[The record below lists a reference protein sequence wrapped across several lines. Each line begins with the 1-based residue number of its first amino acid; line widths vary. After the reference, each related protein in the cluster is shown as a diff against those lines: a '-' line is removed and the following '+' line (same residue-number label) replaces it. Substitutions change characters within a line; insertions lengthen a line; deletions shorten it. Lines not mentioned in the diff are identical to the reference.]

1 MDIHLSRIAI
11 AVALAASSAT
21 AQTARIAASN
31 TSTTGHGTSVVAL
44 GNWGG
49 ASSSVYAV
57 ANPLDTSGGPQAGS
71 IRIYSGSTN
80 TLIRTVNGQGFAT
93 SCAGTPVGDLLG
105 ESMAAIDDIDGDG
118 FRELLASRRGAS
130 AVVGGCRQA
139 GRGGFMVIFSNP
151 SNPPFVFTA
160 TTQLGLGRSVARVD
174 RLGGQSQFVVSN
186 GTGAVQVWR
195 PFTPTN
201 INLFNTVSVFGA
213 NGTALCAAGVSAS
226 GAARFAVSA
235 PGLVQIRDING
246 GSASQISP
254 PAGPPPSSSF
264 GSRLAFFADPAAG
277 DCIVIGEPGFQSN
290 SGRVHLALLG
300 GPILQTTLGNSGDA
314 LGQSVAAGGDVN
326 ADGDLDYIATSQDG
340 SVALVLDRNGN
351 QTPRPITLPTTPVI
365 TRATAVAIANDMTA
379 DGFADV
385 VLGASQQGQ
394 SFVYYGGP
402 DASAVN
408 LGSGCSAVGTTPSI
422 GVLSVPIVGATTFF
436 FMSGGSPNSFSTL
449 FSGVADPVG
458 VPFPGTSC
466 LVHLLSTPA
475 PIGGFSAVTNAS
487 GNWLSGPVPI
497 PLALG
502 AQLGFQAVTISN
514 PTGSLEFSDGLNI
527 TIGW

>member
-1 MDIHLSRIAI
+1 MDIALSRIAI
-11 AVALAASSAT
+11 AIALAASSAA

-31 TSTTGHGTSVVAL
+31 TNTTGYGTSVVAL

-49 ASSSVYAV
+49 SSSSVYAV

-71 IRIYSGSTN
+71 IRIYAGTSSTP
-80 TLIRTVNGQGFAT
+80 IRTTNGQGFTT

-130 AVVGGCRQA
+130 AIVGGCRQA
-139 GRGGFMVIFSNP
+139 GHGGFMILFSNP

-160 TTQLGLGRSVARVD
+160 ATQLGLGRSVARVD

-186 GTGAVQVWR
+186 SSGAIQVWR

-213 NGTALCAAGVSAS
+213 NGTALCAAGVSA
-226 GAARFAVSA
+226 GGARFAVSA
-235 PGLVQIRDING
+235 PGLVQIRDVNG

-254 PAGPPPSSSF
+254 PAGLPPSSTF
-264 GSRLAFFADPAAG
+264 GSRLAFFADPVGG
-277 DCIVIGEPGFQSN
+277 DCIVIGEPAFQTN
-290 SGRVHLALLG
+290 AGRVHLALLG
-300 GPILQTTLGNSGDA
+300 GPILQTTFGNPGDF
-314 LGQSVAAGGDVN
+314 LGQSVGVGGDVN
-326 ADGDLDYIATSQDG
+326 GDGDLDYVATTQNG
-340 SVALVLDRNGN
+340 SSALIVDRNGN
-351 QTPRPITLPTTPVI
+351 QTARAISLPTTPV
-365 TRATAVAIANDMTA
+365 TLATAVTIVSDMTA

-408 LGSGCSAVGTTPSI
+408 LGTGCSAVGTTPNI

-436 FMSGGSPNSFSTL
+436 FLGGGSPNSFSTL

-466 LVHLLSTPA
+466 LIHLLSTPA
-475 PIGGFSAVTNAS
+475 PIGGFSAVTDAS

-502 AQLGFQAVTISN
+502 VQLGFQAVTISN
-514 PTGSLEFSDGLNI
+514 PSGSLEFSDGLNI